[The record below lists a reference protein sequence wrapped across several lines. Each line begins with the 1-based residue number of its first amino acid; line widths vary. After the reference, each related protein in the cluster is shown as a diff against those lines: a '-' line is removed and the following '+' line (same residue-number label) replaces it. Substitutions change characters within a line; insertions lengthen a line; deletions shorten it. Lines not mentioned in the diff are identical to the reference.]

1 MLKHPNRQRLGAH
14 APPADMP
21 QQQPPLS
28 TAFGALDAASSD
40 LIHNIVDNVPTM
52 IAYFDHGLL
61 CRYAN
66 ASYRQVFETPGNPL
80 DGAPFAS
87 LVLPHLRD
95 DIQPRMQAALAGE
108 PQAFEYERHTHDGQR
123 MQVEVKY
130 RPDLRQGQV
139 HGVFV
144 ELHDITHHKRIED
157 LVLEANRDLEER
169 VHERTAK
176 LFESEQRFRL
186 MVDGLQDYCI
196 YFLDAEGH
204 ITDWTDSAQRMH
216 GLPPHQALRQHL
228 DLLLDASH
236 PGGAPAALAQL
247 LRQAVGQGHAESD
260 GWQVRQGQPPFWAH
274 TTLTALR
281 NGRGELQG
289 LSAITKDMTAVKKLE
304 AVMAELNRELEQRV
318 QHRTRE
324 LTLANRDIDAFAHMV
339 SHDLRAPLRHIS
351 GYVTLLRE
359 DLTEHETALPAPVA
373 GGMAQHLD
381 AVDKANRR
389 LAKMIDSVLEYAR
402 LGRTTLEP
410 TDVELG
416 PLVLAQMRQAQEG
429 AADRQVEWVLPD
441 TWPQVR
447 GDAPLLGRLLGCLL
461 DNALKYTRHT
471 PNARIELGWR
481 NATPADPLPSDFQ
494 PDETR
499 TVFWVKDNGVG
510 FDRERANNLFVMF
523 QRHHHS
529 MDFEGTGTGL
539 AISQRIVALHRG
551 TIRADSQPNQGCTV
565 SIGLPS

>member
-1 MLKHPNRQRLGAH
+1 
-14 APPADMP
+14 MP
-21 QQQPPLS
+21 ETLSPLS
-28 TAFGALDAASSD
+28 AAFGALDAASSD
-40 LIHNIVDNVPTM
+40 LVRNIVDNVPTA

-66 ASYRQVFETPGNPL
+66 ASYRQLFEVPGKTL
-80 DGAPFAS
+80 DGIPFDS

-95 DIQPRMQAALAGE
+95 DILPRMHAALAGE
-108 PQAFEYERHTHDGQR
+108 PQAFEYERKTASGQAL
-123 MQVEVKY
+123 QVEVKY
-130 RPDLRQGQV
+130 RPDHREGRV

-169 VHERTAK
+169 VHERTTK

-216 GLPPHQALRQHL
+216 GMPPHQALRQHL
-228 DLLLDASH
+228 GLLMDTSH
-236 PGGAPAALAQL
+236 PGSAAAALAQL
-247 LRQAVGQGHAESD
+247 LRQTVDQGHAESD

-281 NGRGELQG
+281 NGKGELQG
-289 LSAITKDMTAVKKLE
+289 LSAITKDMTAAKKLE
-304 AVMAELNRELEQRV
+304 AVMAELNQELEQRV

-351 GYVTLLRE
+351 GYITLLRE

-373 GGMAQHLD
+373 MGMAQHLD
-381 AVDKANRR
+381 AVEKSNRR

-410 TDVELG
+410 LSVDLG
-416 PLVLAQMRQAQEG
+416 PLVQIQVQQAQAS
-429 AADRQVEWVLPD
+429 AAGRTIEWLLPD
-441 TWPQVR
+441 SWPHVQ
-447 GDAPLLGRLLGCLL
+447 GDAVLLGRLLSCLL
-461 DNALKYTRHT
+461 DNAVKYTRHA
-471 PNARIELGWR
+471 PEARIELGWR
-481 NATPADPLPSDFQ
+481 NATPADPIPSDFQ

-499 TVFWVKDNGVG
+499 TVLWVKDNGVG

-539 AISQRIVALHRG
+539 ALSQRIVALHRG

-565 SIGLPS
+565 TIGLPS